1 MSPRETV
8 AELILMMLRRV
19 TTMIMVINI
28 IITRYRL
35 IEGTYFSP
43 GFVYIVAIFHAP
55 VREDPTQLEINYTGL
70 NSLRN

>member
-1 MSPRETV
+1 
-8 AELILMMLRRV
+8 MMLRRV

-35 IEGTYFSP
+35 IEGTYFRP

-55 VREDPTQLEINYTGL
+55 VREDRTQLEIN
-70 NSLRN
+70 SLV